1 MTILGCLRLI
11 AAAFILFFSVAS
23 PLRAQDI
30 DPARM
35 VAARDLLDAAKIEQD
50 VSSTLPAMF
59 EQMSKVM
66 TPFFLTDLPE
76 GTERAAFIER
86 TNAIIAAT
94 SREFLGRTSELL
106 DGVARLY
113 AEAFSVE
120 EMAGLAAFHRS
131 PVGTKLR
138 EVEVAL
144 QTQLV
149 QLISDIA
156 LGKPLEKPEGIDPS
170 ALAGAREMFAASRF
184 DETLDA
190 LFASSIPKGDRGKNL
205 IAALKSRRPEMTETA
220 AAFYAKSFSAQELGE
235 VTAFYR
241 SPHGAKLVDE
251 QARLLRETA
260 RATDDFSKKF
270 ADQLSQ
276 KIADELKKAER

>member
-1 MTILGCLRLI
+1 MTIFGCLRRI
-11 AAAFILFFSVAS
+11 AASFLLLLPISL
-23 PLRAQDI
+23 PLAAQTI

-35 VAARDLLDAAKIEQD
+35 VAARDLLNAAKIEQD
-50 VSSTLPAMF
+50 ISGALPAMF

-76 GTERAAFIER
+76 GSERAAFIER

-94 SREFLGRTSELL
+94 SREFLGRTAELL

-131 PVGTKLR
+131 PAGTKLR

-156 LGKPLEKPEGIDPS
+156 LDKPLEKPEGIDPA
-170 ALAGAREMFAASRF
+170 ALTAAREMFAASRF
-184 DETLDA
+184 EETLEA
-190 LFASSIPKGDRGKNL
+190 LFASSIPKGERGKTL
-205 IAALKSRRPEMTETA
+205 IAALKSRRAEMTETA

-241 SPHGAKLVDE
+241 SPHGARLVGE

-260 RATDDFSKKF
+260 RAIDDFSRKF

-276 KIADELKKAER
+276 KIADELKKSER